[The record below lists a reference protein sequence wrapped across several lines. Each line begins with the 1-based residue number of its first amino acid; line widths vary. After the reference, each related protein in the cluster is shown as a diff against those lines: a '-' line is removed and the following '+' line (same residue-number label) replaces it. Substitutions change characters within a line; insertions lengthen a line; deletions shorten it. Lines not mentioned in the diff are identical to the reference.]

1 MNRNRHQESTEITE
15 LILEAAEKARA
26 EIGIVTK
33 QPATGKAAK
42 WPIDCNIGPG
52 LEGAIA
58 CESKVGYV
66 NGTDGLLSYRGYDIF
81 ELCAYSTYEE
91 VSFLLLHGHLPNSAE
106 LYEFEQKLIKH
117 RHMNKTL
124 RLLMSFPVE
133 EMNAMA
139 ALRMG
144 TIFMRQ
150 EFTDVDRES
159 AKPDLSDAIS
169 ADEDS
174 IGMETKPSGERH
186 AIYEFKKKKKRRKKK
201 DPNLDD
207 ASGLEACYHLIAGVP
222 TVTAAIARLRCGL
235 MPYEP
240 LNDLSHAAN
249 LFYMMNGKRPTAIE
263 ERVLDVA
270 LILHA
275 DHGMN
280 ASTFAAMVVA
290 STMSDIYFSVGSGI
304 AALNGPLHGGA
315 NERVLDT
322 LREVG
327 NPGNVEAWVNQSL
340 AKKKKI
346 PGFGHRVYKTYDPRA
361 RILGPLAKFRCLG
374 CKTDIQNLISTAEHL
389 EQKVVSS
396 LAQEKK
402 IFPNVDYY
410 SGVVYTRLGIDPA
423 MFTPL
428 FAVSRVAGW
437 TARVLEYMQNN
448 RIFRPRAL
456 YTGEF
461 NQVFKQVDER

>member
-1 MNRNRHQESTEITE
+1 MNRNRHQETTEITD
-15 LILEAAEKARA
+15 LILEAAAKARD
-26 EIGIVTK
+26 EIGVVGK
-33 QPATGKAAK
+33 QAATAKSVK
-42 WPIDCNIGPG
+42 WPIDCTIGPG

-66 NGTDGLLSYRGYDIF
+66 NGSEGMLSYRGHDIF

-91 VSFLLLHGHLPNSAE
+91 VSYLLLHGHLPTATE
-106 LYEFEQKLIKH
+106 LHEFEQKLINY

-124 RLLMSFPVE
+124 RLLMSYPVE

-150 EFTDVDRES
+150 EFTTLDREES
-159 AKPDLSDAIS
+159 KPTLDDAIS
-169 ADEDS
+169 SDEDS
-174 IGMETKPSGERH
+174 IAMETKPSGESR
-186 AIYEFKKKKKRRKKK
+186 AIYEFKKRKKRKKK
-201 DPNLDD
+201 KSGLDD

-222 TVTAAIARLRCGL
+222 TITAAITRLRKGM

-240 LNDLSHAAN
+240 LNELGHAAN
-249 LFYMMNGKRPTAIE
+249 IFYMMNGRRPTPIE
-263 ERVLDVA
+263 ERVLDVT

-280 ASTFAAMVVA
+280 ASTFASMVVA

-315 NERVLDT
+315 NERVLHT

-327 NPGNVEAWVNQSL
+327 SPENAKAWVAETL
-340 AKKKKI
+340 AKNEKV
-346 PGFGHRVYKTYDPRA
+346 PGFGHRVYKAYDPRA
-361 RILGPLAKFRCLG
+361 RILGPLAKFHCAD
-374 CKTDIQNLISTAEHL
+374 CKSEIQDLIATAEQV
-389 EQKVVSS
+389 ENAVVGS

-437 TARVLEYMQNN
+437 TARVLEYIQNN

-456 YTGEF
+456 YTGKF
-461 NQVFKQVDER
+461 NQEFTPIDER

>member
-15 LILEAAEKARA
+15 LILKAAESART
-26 EIGIVTK
+26 EIGVVSK
-33 QPATGKAAK
+33 QPTTGKSAK

-91 VSFLLLHGHLPNSAE
+91 VSFLLLHGHLPNATE
-106 LYEFEQKLIKH
+106 LKEYEQKLINY

-174 IGMETKPSGERH
+174 IAMETKPSGERH

-201 DPNLDD
+201 DSNLDD

-222 TVTAAIARLRCGL
+222 TVTAAIARLRHGL
-235 MPYEP
+235 MPHEP

-249 LFYMMNGKRPTAIE
+249 LFYMMNGRRPTVIE

-280 ASTFAAMVVA
+280 ASTFASMVVA

-315 NERVLDT
+315 NERVLHT
-322 LREVG
+322 LRKVG
-327 NPGNVEAWVNQSL
+327 DPSNAGAWVNQTL
-340 AKKKKI
+340 AEKKKI

-374 CKTDIQNLISTAEHL
+374 CKIDIQNLISTAEQL
-389 EQKVVSS
+389 EQEVVTS
-396 LAQEKK
+396 LGQEKK

-410 SGVVYTRLGIDPA
+410 SGVVYSRLGIDPA

>member
-1 MNRNRHQESTEITE
+1 MNNDRHQGSSEITQ
-15 LILEAAEKARA
+15 LIVEAAARARA
-26 EIGIVTK
+26 EIGDVSYK
-33 QPATGKAAK
+33 PASRKAVK
-42 WPIDCNIGPG
+42 WPIECQIGPG

-66 NGTDGLLSYRGYDIF
+66 NGTEGLLSYRGYDIF

-91 VSFLLLHGHLPNSAE
+91 VSYLLLHGSLPTADE
-106 LYEFEQKLIKH
+106 LRKYEQKLIKY

-124 RLLMSFPVE
+124 RLLMGFPVE

-139 ALRMG
+139 ALRTG

-150 EFTDVDRES
+150 EFSYIDKEV
-159 AKPDLSDAIS
+159 AKPDLDDAIS

-174 IGMETKPSGERH
+174 IGMETKPSGEKR
-186 AIYEFKKKKKRRKKK
+186 AIYEFKRKKKKPKQV
-201 DPNLDD
+201 DAELDD

-222 TVTAAIARLRCGL
+222 TLTAAIARIRQGL

-240 LNDLSHAAN
+240 LNDLSHAGN
-249 LFYMMNGKRPTAIE
+249 LFYMMNGRRPTPIE

-280 ASTFAAMVVA
+280 ASTFASMVVA
-290 STMSDIYFSVGSGI
+290 STLSDIYFSVGSGI

-315 NERVLDT
+315 NERVLHT
-322 LREVG
+322 LREIGSPERV
-327 NPGNVEAWVNQSL
+327 PEWVRNAL
-340 AKKKKI
+340 KAKKKI

-361 RILGPLAKFRCLG
+361 RILGPLAKYRCLG
-374 CKTDIQNLISTAEHL
+374 CAADIQNLIGTAEEL
-389 EQKVVSS
+389 EKEVISS
-396 LAQEKK
+396 LAEEKK
-402 IFPNVDYY
+402 IFPNVDFY

-437 TARVLEYMQNN
+437 TARVLEYMRHN

-456 YTGEF
+456 YTGKF
-461 NQVFKQVDER
+461 NQKYIPLDER

>member
-1 MNRNRHQESTEITE
+1 MNRDRHQETTEITE
-15 LILEAAEKARA
+15 LILSAAAKARA
-26 EIGIVTK
+26 EIGTVGK
-33 QPATGKAAK
+33 QAATGKSAK
-42 WPIDCNIGPG
+42 WPIDCTIGPG

-66 NGTDGLLSYRGYDIF
+66 NGSAGLLSYRGYDIF
-81 ELCAYSTYEE
+81 ELCAHSTYEE
-91 VSFLLLHGHLPNSAE
+91 VSYLLLHGRLPSAKE
-106 LYEFEQKLIKH
+106 LQEYEQKLVNY

-133 EMNAMA
+133 KMNAMA

-150 EFTDVDRES
+150 EFTSLDHEE
-159 AKPDLSDAIS
+159 AKPTLDDAIS

-174 IGMETKPSGERH
+174 IAMETKPSGERR
-186 AIYEFKKKKKRRKKK
+186 AIYEFKQKKPRTKKKSNR
-201 DPNLDD
+201 DD

-222 TVTAAIARLRCGL
+222 TITAAIARLRHGL

-240 LNDLSHAAN
+240 LNTLSHAGN
-249 LFYMMNGKRPTAIE
+249 IFYMMNGRRPTPIE

-280 ASTFAAMVVA
+280 ASTFASMVVA

-315 NERVLDT
+315 NERVLHT
-322 LREVG
+322 LRDVG
-327 NPGNVEAWVNQSL
+327 VPENASEWVKKSL
-340 AKKKKI
+340 ENKDKV
-346 PGFGHRVYKTYDPRA
+346 PGFGHRVYNTYDPRA
-361 RILGPLAKFRCLG
+361 RILGPLAKFQCSG
-374 CKTDIQNLISTAEHL
+374 CTQEIQNLISTAEKVEH
-389 EQKVVSS
+389 EVVSS
-396 LAQEKK
+396 LAEEKN

-437 TARVLEYMQNN
+437 TARVLEYIQKN

-456 YTGEF
+456 YTGQFDKEF
-461 NQVFKQVDER
+461 TPINER

>member
-1 MNRNRHQESTEITE
+1 MNRDRHQDTTEITE
-15 LILEAAEKARA
+15 LILNAAAKARA
-26 EIGIVTK
+26 EIGPVGK
-33 QPATGKAAK
+33 QAATGKAAK
-42 WPIDCNIGPG
+42 WPIDCTIGPG

-66 NGTDGLLSYRGYDIF
+66 NGSAGLLSYRGYDIF

-91 VSFLLLHGHLPNSAE
+91 VSFLLLHGYLPSSRE
-106 LYEFEQKLIKH
+106 LSDFEAKLTNY

-133 EMNAMA
+133 DMNAMA

-150 EFTDVDRES
+150 EFTSLDHEE
-159 AKPDLSDAIS
+159 AKPTLDDAIS

-174 IGMETKPSGERH
+174 IAMETKPSGERR
-186 AIYEFKKKKKRRKKK
+186 AIYEFKKKKPRKRRKS
-201 DPNLDD
+201 DRDD

-222 TVTAAIARLRCGL
+222 TITAAIARLRHGL

-240 LNDLSHAAN
+240 LNELSHAGN
-249 LFYMMNGKRPTAIE
+249 IFYMMNGRRPTPIE

-280 ASTFAAMVVA
+280 ASTFASMVVA

-315 NERVLDT
+315 NERVLHT
-322 LREVG
+322 LHNVG
-327 NPGNVEAWVNQSL
+327 TSENAAAWVKESL
-340 AKKKKI
+340 DKKEKI
-346 PGFGHRVYKTYDPRA
+346 PGFGHRVYNTYDPRA
-361 RILGPLAKFRCLG
+361 RILGPLAKFHCSG
-374 CKTDIQNLISTAEHL
+374 CSSDIQNLIATAEQVEH
-389 EQKVVSS
+389 EVVEALS
-396 LAQEKK
+396 QDKN

-437 TARVLEYMQNN
+437 TARVLEYIQKN

-456 YTGEF
+456 YTGAF
-461 NQVFKQVDER
+461 NQEFTPIDER